1 MITYAVISIS
11 LDEGMKN
18 LQQPY
23 QVVESL
29 GLTPFMSVFSF
40 QVHSILVVKF
50 VEILYIVRI
59 LRDLERRQQV
69 LVGLN
74 KR

>member
-11 LDEGMKN
+11 LDEGTEN

-29 GLTPFMSVFSF
+29 GLAPFMSVFSF

-50 VEILYIVRI
+50 IKILYIVRI
-59 LRDLERRQQV
+59 LRDLERCQQV